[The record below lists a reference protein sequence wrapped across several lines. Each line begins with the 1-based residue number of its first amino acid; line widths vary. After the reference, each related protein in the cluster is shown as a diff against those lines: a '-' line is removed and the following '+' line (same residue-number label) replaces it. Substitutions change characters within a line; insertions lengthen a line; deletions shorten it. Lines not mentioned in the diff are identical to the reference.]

1 MLFASYSKKIS
12 DFIKSEKDIIVR
24 PLDAIGKK
32 KCERDGKI
40 KMIDHDGTRTHN
52 LPLRRRAPYP
62 LGHAVTLVYKTYYS
76 IINHLSSN

>member
-32 KCERDGKI
+32 KVNEMAKL
-40 KMIDHDGTRTHN
+40 K
-52 LPLRRRAPYP
+52 
-62 LGHAVTLVYKTYYS
+62 
-76 IINHLSSN
+76 